1 MQSILNSHQSKI
13 FFMVYVE
20 SFSIQFRLQENHTK
34 ENKTDIF
41 LVFNYL
47 VAYFK
52 AYLLN
57 MFN

>member
-1 MQSILNSHQSKI
+1 
-13 FFMVYVE
+13 MVFVE